1 MILSALQG
9 NKCFSPRSSLQIR
22 KSGNHMQ
29 DCAMPFCG
37 FAHFKLHLP
46 GSVSRPGHP
55 AKPHG
60 ALRWLPPLHQ
70 GGQGSLR
77 RLPTDK
83 HLPRAHML
91 CLSRSSWPHP
101 ALEQPAWGYP
111 GSAMCHAKLGCQPGT
126 QTQSSWIQ
134 VQESRIRGCFHSLT
148 LSLLL
153 LWANSSFPVSQ
164 ASAPQGYSKAHLQL
178 KSTPLPAFCSKPQ
191 RRWCCPRVN

>member
-1 MILSALQG
+1 MRRNSFLLLQRENNVMILSALQG

-91 CLSRSSWPHP
+91 CSSCSSWPHP

-111 GSAMCHAKLGCQPGT
+111 GSAMCHAKRGCQPGT

-148 LSLLL
+148 LKVCCCSGQITVFQFHKHQLHRGIQRPI
-153 LWANSSFPVSQ
+153 SS
-164 ASAPQGYSKAHLQL
+164 
-178 KSTPLPAFCSKPQ
+178 
-191 RRWCCPRVN
+191 

>member
-37 FAHFKLHLP
+37 FAHFKPRLP

-91 CLSRSSWPHP
+91 CSSRSSWPHP

-148 LSLLL
+148 LKVCCCSGQIPVFQFHKHQLHRGIQRPI
-153 LWANSSFPVSQ
+153 SS
-164 ASAPQGYSKAHLQL
+164 
-178 KSTPLPAFCSKPQ
+178 
-191 RRWCCPRVN
+191 